1 MANQHPAQQALYL
14 SIVRGNLVLKPDP
27 ATCVAQVWQAS
38 QDLQPIFAGIDQLV
52 GQNLRRVQSAM
63 RRHRVGPHHFSGSTG
78 YGHGDLGR
86 EAFDLVSWLLSPF
99 AMLKTCPLV
108 LVPGYAYSSDL

>member
-1 MANQHPAQQALYL
+1 MRNAANSAVCA
-14 SIVRGNLVLKPDP
+14 
-27 ATCVAQVWQAS
+27 AQVWQAS

-52 GQNLRRVQSAM
+52 GRNLRRVQAAM

-86 EAFDLVSWLLSPF
+86 EAFDQVLL
-99 AMLKTCPLV
+99 LLCGCTLCHIC
-108 LVPGYAYSSDL
+108 